1 MVFPY
6 RPNEKPIRIQINKQ
20 SYTGQAIFKVFVS
33 FHKVR
38 TFIKYAFHGQNV
50 SRMSYYKMTRES
62 SKFYYITQNNLFI
75 NNRILKYFWVL
86 KTGKVWNIDLWKLER
101 FYWALILIS
110 VPIIC
115 DNCIAQIVPSTYFF
129 QSIYKWQEVPV
140 HTFTAAINLVLLNKL
155 P

>member
-50 SRMSYYKMTRES
+50 SRMSYYKMTTES

-86 KTGKVWNIDLWKLER
+86 KTGKVWSIDLWKLER

-115 DNCIAQIVPSTYFF
+115 VITVLLRLF
-129 QSIYKWQEVPV
+129 PV
-140 HTFTAAINLVLLNKL
+140 HIFLNRFTNDRKFPSIHLQLLL
-155 P
+155 I